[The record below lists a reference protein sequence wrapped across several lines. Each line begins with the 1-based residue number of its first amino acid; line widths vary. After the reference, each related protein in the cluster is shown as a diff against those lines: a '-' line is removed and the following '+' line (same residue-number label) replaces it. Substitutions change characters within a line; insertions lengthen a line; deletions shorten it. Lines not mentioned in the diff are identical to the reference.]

1 MSDSAQVATAIQRNI
16 NSVVL
21 GKNDSII
28 LTLATFLCGGHLLI
42 EDAPGLGKTL
52 LAKAFS
58 RTFDLAYKRVQ
69 CTPDLLPT
77 DITGVSMYNPRDGEF
92 RFVPGPVFSNILLAD
107 EINRATPRAQSALL
121 ECMAEGQVSVDGV
134 THRLDQP
141 FMVIATQ
148 NPIEFTGT
156 HPLPEAQLNRFFMR
170 ISMGYPDQDCELE
183 MMKAHQYSE
192 PIEQL
197 RSVVSR
203 EQITQ
208 LQAAVQAVPVD
219 EKVLK
224 YIAAVVRATRDFDG
238 VELGAS
244 PRGSMALMKAAQATA
259 LLTGESYVTPQ
270 MVKRMAVPVLAHRL
284 VLAHRSQLTGASAES
299 VVRAVLDQVDTPVGT
314 D

>member
-1 MSDSAQVATAIQRNI
+1 MSDLAQVATAIHKNI

-28 LTLATFLCGGHLLI
+28 LTLVSFLCGGHLLI

-58 RTFDLAYKRVQ
+58 RTFDLKYKRVQ

-77 DITGVSMYNPRDGEF
+77 DITGVSMYNPKDGDF
-92 RFVPGPVFSNILLAD
+92 RFVPGPVFANILLAD

-121 ECMAEGQVSVDGV
+121 ECMAEGQVTVDGI

-156 HPLPEAQLNRFFMR
+156 HPLPEAQLDRFFMR
-170 ISMGYPDQDCELE
+170 ISMGYPEEECELD
-183 MMKAHQYSE
+183 MMRAHQFAE

-197 RSVVSR
+197 QSVVST
-203 EQITQ
+203 EQIGQ
-208 LQAAVQAVPVD
+208 LKEAVQNVPIDDRVMQ
-219 EKVLK
+219 
-224 YIAAVVRATRDFDG
+224 YIAAIVRATRDFDG

-244 PRGSMALMKAAQATA
+244 PRGSMALMKASQATA
-259 LLTGESYVTPQ
+259 LLTGQSYVTPQ
-270 MVKRMAVPVLAHRL
+270 MVKRMAIPVLAHRL
-284 VLAHRSQLTGASAES
+284 VLAHRSQLTGSSAES
-299 VVRAVLDQVDTPVGT
+299 VIQAVLHQVETPVGNG
-314 D
+314 